1 MAISSIII
9 DGYNLIGIQYQNLR
23 KEREELIQKLITY
36 RKLKGHEITV
46 VFDGWKSG
54 SQHQEQIF
62 AGGVRIIYS
71 RLGDK
76 ADKVIMQILQQ
87 ERKEWIVITSDRE
100 IMNHAWKNSSV
111 PVPSDQFMSRLEQ
124 AEADND
130 LKGDY
135 ELLEEDNRMQQK
147 GSPRQRSKKEKALLR
162 VLHKL

>member
-9 DGYNLIGIQYQNLR
+9 DGYNLIGIQHQNLR
-23 KEREELIQKLITY
+23 KEREELIQKLIAY

-54 SQHQEQIF
+54 SQHQEQTV

-76 ADKVIMQILQQ
+76 ADRVIMKMLQE

-100 IMNHAWKNSSV
+100 ITDHAWKNSSV

-135 ELLEEDNRMQQK
+135 ELLEEDDRMLQK
-147 GSPRQRSKKEKALLR
+147 GSPRQRSKKEKALMR
-162 VLHKL
+162 VLNKL